1 MIRRSLQTLL
11 ILALGSVV
19 LPAAADTV
27 HLANGDR
34 LTGTVRSIDGSA
46 VVVNT
51 DWAGT
56 VVVDREAVRAVE
68 SEQPFNLS
76 VDGETVRGARLAL
89 ADSGEQLV
97 IDESGQRE
105 TGFGLVE
112 RASIDVLRSRPE
124 DEWATNITYGL
135 NISTG
140 NSETL
145 SHALRAKST
154 LRREKARHNGRFEVD
169 RETDDGTV
177 TKDQLRLGYQLDWF
191 FRDDWYS
198 YGSGEYFKDDLKD
211 VDYRFTVGAGVGHQF
226 WENSLG
232 GLDAEVGASAVIEE
246 IGGEQEEN
254 PALRLALDYNR
265 FLIGRQLELFHNS
278 EVLALTDF
286 DRGQIFNASTGLR
299 LAMSKMWSADLRVD
313 VSHETEP
320 ADDQKKT
327 DVTYILG
334 VGFDF

>member
-11 ILALGSVV
+11 MLALVSVV

-34 LTGTVRSIDGSA
+34 ITGTVRSIDGSS
-46 VVVNT
+46 VVVKT

-56 VVVDREAVRAVE
+56 LVVDRESVRAVD
-68 SEQPFNLS
+68 SEQAFNLS
-76 VDGETVRGARLAL
+76 VDGDRLHGARLAV

-97 IDESGQRE
+97 IAEDRERE
-105 TGFGLVE
+105 TGFGFVE
-112 RASIDVLRSRPE
+112 QASIDVLESRSE
-124 DEWATNITYGL
+124 DDWSTNVTYGL

-140 NSETL
+140 NSETR
-145 SHALRAKST
+145 SHSLRARST
-154 LRREKARHNGRFEVD
+154 LRRQEARHNGRFEVD
-169 RETDDGTV
+169 RETDDGAV

-191 FRDDWYS
+191 FRENWYS
-198 YGSGEYFKDDLKD
+198 YGSSEYFKDDLKD
-211 VDYRFTVGAGVGHQF
+211 VNYRFTVGAGVGHQF

-265 FLIGRQLELFHNS
+265 FLIGRQLELFHNN
-278 EVLALTDF
+278 EVLALADL
-286 DRGQIFNASTGLR
+286 DRGQIINASTGLR

-313 VSHETEP
+313 ISHETEP
-320 ADDQKKT
+320 ADDQEKT
-327 DVTYILG
+327 DITYILG
-334 VGFDF
+334 LGFEF